1 MNDSAPSAT
10 EPPAPVPES
19 APAAAETPAPAPD
32 FKRRALAHKFHLVL
46 LAIVVVTVLLRIL
59 MSLQVVAT
67 DPFAYNPPDV
77 TDMATYHALSRAIL
91 NGQWPEE
98 FVYQPFYYAVF
109 LPSVKLLTYSE
120 YLGPAIAQS
129 LCVGVIVWCAG
140 LSAAMLSTL
149 FAGLVTAFLCAFS
162 TMLFFY
168 VPFALIEIQQAPV

>member
-1 MNDSAPSAT
+1 MNDPASSASENPAPSH
-10 EPPAPVPES
+10 ES
-19 APAAAETPAPAPD
+19 APAASEPVTPAPD
-32 FKRRALAHKFHLVL
+32 FKRKAVALKFHLVL
-46 LAIVVVTVLLRIL
+46 LAIVIAAVLLRIL

-109 LPSVKLLTYSE
+109 LPTVKLLTYSE

-149 FAGLVTAFLCAFS
+149 FAGLVAAFLCAFS

-168 VPFALIEIQQAPV
+168 VPFALIAILLFK